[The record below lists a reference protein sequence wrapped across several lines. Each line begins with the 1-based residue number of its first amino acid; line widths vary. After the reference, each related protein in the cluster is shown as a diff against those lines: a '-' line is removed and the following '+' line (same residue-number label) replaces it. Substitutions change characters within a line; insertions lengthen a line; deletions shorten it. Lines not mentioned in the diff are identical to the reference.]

1 MAPDTVKTIT
11 HDPQL
16 GSYLSFFDHA
26 WARRFSELV
35 SGSTLDEP
43 AMALLVNWKAAANT
57 HLMPWLMITN
67 LTSFAK
73 AYARSHETLSEV
85 ALGRI
90 ARHLTDAM
98 RDSLSNMKCKR
109 LNEEIIALGDKLKTS
124 REHYD
129 DDMDPQELF
138 EEYLGGTGGHELQLS
153 LWGTQ
158 RLVYG
163 SIYYSYEHFV
173 TCCVGHV
180 LRAPDYRPNSGKKL
194 VEDAKRALSPKA
206 FSYCIEN
213 ESVQVARLVRN
224 AIAHHGGK
232 ESDELKLKP
241 HGIHVADGELQ
252 VMPQHVRGLFEMLK
266 DRAHHLAIETLSVA
280 DALAD

>member
-1 MAPDTVKTIT
+1 MAPDAVKTIT
-11 HDPQL
+11 HDPQI

-26 WARRFSELV
+26 WARRFSDLV
-35 SGSTLDEP
+35 SGSKLDEP

-73 AYARSHETLSEV
+73 AYAKNHETLSEV

-90 ARHLTDAM
+90 ARHLTEAM
-98 RDSLSNMKCKR
+98 RDSLSNMKRMR
-109 LNEEIIALGDKLKTS
+109 LGEEILTLGAKLKTS
-124 REHYD
+124 RENYD
-129 DDMDPQELF
+129 ADMDPQQLF
-138 EEYLGGTGGHELQLS
+138 EEYLASPGGHELQLS

-173 TCCVGHV
+173 TCCVGH
-180 LRAPDYRPNSGKKL
+180 LLKEPDYRSNSGKKL

-206 FSYCIEN
+206 FSYCIGD
-213 ESVQVARLVRN
+213 ESVQIARLVRN
-224 AIAHHGGK
+224 VLAHHGGK
-232 ESDELKLKP
+232 ESDELKQKP

-252 VMPQHVRGLFEMLK
+252 VMPIHVRGLFEMLK
-266 DRAHHLAIETLSVA
+266 DRAHHLVIETLGVA
-280 DALAD
+280 DTHAD